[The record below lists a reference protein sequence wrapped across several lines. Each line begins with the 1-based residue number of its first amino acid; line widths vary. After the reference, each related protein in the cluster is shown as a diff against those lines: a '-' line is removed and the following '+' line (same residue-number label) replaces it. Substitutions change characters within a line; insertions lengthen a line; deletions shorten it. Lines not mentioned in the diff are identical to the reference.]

1 MLNFYSFSN
10 NHGNPWNPWPSTGDN
25 WNPWPSSK
33 LGFVWKPT
41 VVYPWFMGGRG
52 FFHIIPKSSFLT
64 PIFCRLQKV
73 PSPES
78 TLCTLGFMGHE
89 NFWGHR
95 NMELDSWIRCLSSS
109 WRSKRWNWTK
119 QTATGKGPKGPNW
132 CGVFVRV
139 VLYTQKHDFPGR
151 LPFWKSR
158 PGLIAEI
165 FVSPNDVWDTCF
177 SWRHDWWVVHVCSGT
192 CSSRRDYWYGT
203 VTSRK
208 HPLD

>member
-10 NHGNPWNPWPSTGDN
+10 NHGNPWNPWSSSGESMTIFQTGFCLKAHCGL
-25 WNPWPSSK
+25 PMI
-33 LGFVWKPT
+33 
-41 VVYPWFMGGRG
+41 YGRQRV
-52 FFHIIPKSSFLT
+52 FPYHSESSFLT

-132 CGVFVRV
+132 CGVFGRV

-177 SWRHDWWVVHVCSGT
+177 SWRHDWWVVRVCSGT
-192 CSSRRDYWYGT
+192 CSSWRDYWYGT